1 MYDKSGFFCDDS
13 DASEL
18 GPGLLTP
25 LSPESAELRNCG
37 MATAAT
43 PAAPLPQACD
53 ASATDGGASFIE
65 SVRLSADARH
75 VNWLPVSEELDA
87 DDADDDVLL
96 LPEEEE
102 AELEEDV

>member
-1 MYDKSGFFCDDS
+1 
-13 DASEL
+13 
-18 GPGLLTP
+18 
-25 LSPESAELRNCG
+25 

-43 PAAPLPQACD
+43 PAEPLPQACD

-96 LPEEEE
+96 L
-102 AELEEDV
+102 LKFKFFQNSFNSI